1 MAEELFNTRIMFVEK
16 VSPAVIKQL
25 TDDLLQQKVLND
37 EEVREVIEVPF
48 TTTHKARVLI
58 DMVRKKGDEASSQ
71 LKRCLQTRD
80 PALFKELRLK
90 CPDDLR

>member
-1 MAEELFNTRIMFVEK
+1 MADELLNIRSKFVAK
-16 VSPAVIKQL
+16 VSPAVLKQL
-25 TDDLLQQKVLND
+25 TDDLLQEKVLND
-37 EEVREVIEVPF
+37 GEVGEVIEGPS
-48 TTTHKARVLI
+48 TTMDKARAFI

-80 PALFKELRLK
+80 PALFKELGLK